1 MAKTTA
7 QVRAKVK
14 KKPVKAGSTKP
25 RNIGGIVNY
34 KVVLIRNKMKNDQK
48 QNKA

>member
-7 QVRAKVK
+7 KVRAKVER
-14 KKPVKAGSTKP
+14 KPIKAGSTKP

-34 KVVLIRNKMKNDQK
+34 KVVLIRDKMKSDQN
-48 QNKA
+48 QDKA

>member
-14 KKPVKAGSTKP
+14 RKPIKAGSTKP

-34 KVVLIRNKMKNDQK
+34 KVVLIKNKIKDDHK
-48 QNKA
+48 QDKA